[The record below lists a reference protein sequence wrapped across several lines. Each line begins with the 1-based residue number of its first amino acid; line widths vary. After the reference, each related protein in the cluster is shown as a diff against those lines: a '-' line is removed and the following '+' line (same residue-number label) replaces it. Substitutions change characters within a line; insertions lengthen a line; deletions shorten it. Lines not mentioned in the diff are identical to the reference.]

1 MDFKFINQKIT
12 NSIQRTGHNLIY
24 TADDEY
30 VGRGG
35 EISGKLRRANKG
47 LRRGAAAEEAED
59 GMANEKMIRRKLIA
73 EDQILINDSEDAT
86 SEQMEDDSMVP
97 SYVNVMVSW
106 LSSYPF
112 RSHFYEINFCRNKF
126 KTKRS
131 KKLGQKLSVAGEE
144 EEEDGDYHES
154 GLPCSHHRHIVE
166 LNVWV
171 VLFRATLYIFMKI
184 T

>member
-47 LRRGAAAEEAED
+47 LRRGAAAEDGED
-59 GMANEKMIRRKLIA
+59 GMANDKMIRRKLIA

-106 LSSYPF
+106 LSSHPF
-112 RSHFYEINFCRNKF
+112 A
-126 KTKRS
+126 
-131 KKLGQKLSVAGEE
+131 L
-144 EEEDGDYHES
+144 
-154 GLPCSHHRHIVE
+154 
-166 LNVWV
+166 
-171 VLFRATLYIFMKI
+171 IFMKSI
-184 T
+184 FAETNLKQNGRRNLDRS